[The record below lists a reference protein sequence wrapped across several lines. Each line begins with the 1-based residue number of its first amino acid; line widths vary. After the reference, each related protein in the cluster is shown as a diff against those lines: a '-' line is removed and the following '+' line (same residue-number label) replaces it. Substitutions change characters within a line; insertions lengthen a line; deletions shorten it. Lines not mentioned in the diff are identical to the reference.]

1 VKALLLAVLAVAVS
15 AGGAGAAQP
24 VALIAF
30 QTDRP
35 CNANECGRS
44 EIATI
49 RPDGTGLRVLTHN
62 RFDEY
67 SPAWSPDRRWIAFAR
82 ILPAG
87 TRIYVMR
94 ANGTGLRIL
103 ASSRPGDTSPSWS
116 PDGRRLAVRGFGLAG
131 SFDLYSIAV
140 TGRGRTRLMATRAN
154 ELYPSWSRDGRTIAY
169 QSDRSGGIQ
178 IWTLTL
184 STRQQR
190 QLTRGVTSQMPDF
203 SPSGRQLAFVR
214 RGGIWVIGADGRGA
228 HAIGSGLPA
237 SAESPSW
244 SPDGRQIAFSRN
256 YQVLAMSA
264 TGGGR
269 RYVTRAVPGV
279 TNGQPGW

>member
-1 VKALLLAVLAVAVS
+1 MRTLLLAVLALAAS
-15 AGGAGAAQP
+15 AAGAGAAP
-24 VALIAF
+24 PSALIAF

-35 CNANECGRS
+35 CHFNECGRS

-49 RPDGTGLRVLTHN
+49 RPNGTGMRVLTHN

-67 SPAWSPDRRWIAFAR
+67 SPAWSPDRGWIAFAR

-94 ANGTGLRIL
+94 ADGTGLHVL
-103 ASSRPGDTSPSWS
+103 ASSRPGDTTPSWS
-116 PDGRRLAVRGFGLAG
+116 PDGRRLAVRGFGLAR

-140 TGRGRTRLMATRAN
+140 TGTARTRLLATRAN
-154 ELYPSWSRDGRTIAY
+154 ELYPSWSSDGRTIAY

-178 IWTLTL
+178 IWALTL
-184 STRQQR
+184 SGRRQR

-203 SPSGRQLAFVR
+203 SPSGRQIAFVR
-214 RGGIWVIGADGRGA
+214 RGGIWVMGADGRGG
-228 HAIGSGLPA
+228 HPIGSGLPA

-256 YQVLAMSA
+256 YQVLAMNA
-264 TGGGR
+264 AGGGR
-269 RYVTRAVPGV
+269 RYVTRAAPGV
-279 TNGQPGW
+279 TNGQPAW

>member
-1 VKALLLAVLAVAVS
+1 VKALLLVVLAVAAP
-15 AGGAGAAQP
+15 AGGAGAAP
-24 VALIAF
+24 AVALIAF

-35 CNANECGRS
+35 CHFNECGRS

-49 RPDGTGLRVLTHN
+49 RPNGNGLRVLTRN

-94 ANGTGLRIL
+94 ANGTGLRVL
-103 ASSRPGDTSPSWS
+103 ASSRPGDTTPSWS

-140 TGRGRTRLMATRAN
+140 TGTGRTRLMATRAN

-184 STRQQR
+184 GSRRQR
-190 QLTRGVTSQMPDF
+190 QLTRGITSQMPDF

-214 RGGIWVIGADGRGA
+214 RGGIWVMGADGRGA

-256 YQVLAMSA
+256 YQVLVMNA
-264 TGGGR
+264 TGGWR
-269 RYVTRAVPGV
+269 HYVTRAVRGV

>member
-1 VKALLLAVLAVAVS
+1 MKALLLVVLALAAS
-15 AGGAGAAQP
+15 AGGAGAAP
-24 VALIAF
+24 SAALIAF

-35 CNANECGRS
+35 CHFNECGRS

-49 RPDGTGLRVLTHN
+49 RPNGTGLRVLTHN
-62 RFDEY
+62 FFDEY

-94 ANGTGLRIL
+94 ANGTGLHVL
-103 ASSRPGDTSPSWS
+103 ASSRPGDTTPSWS
-116 PDGRRLAVRGFGLAG
+116 PDGRRLAVRGFGLAR
-131 SFDLYSIAV
+131 SFDLFTIAA
-140 TGRGRTRLMATRAN
+140 TGTTRTRLLATRAN
-154 ELYPSWSRDGRTIAY
+154 ELYPSWSRDGRTVAY

-178 IWTLTL
+178 LWTLTL
-184 STRQQR
+184 SSRRQR

-214 RGGIWVIGADGRGA
+214 RDGIWVVGADGRGA
-228 HAIGSGLPA
+228 RAIGSGLPA

-256 YQVLAMSA
+256 YQVLAMNA

-269 RYVTRAVPGV
+269 HYVTRAVPGV
-279 TNGQPGW
+279 VNLQPGW

>member
-1 VKALLLAVLAVAVS
+1 MKALALVVLALAAS
-15 AGGAGAAQP
+15 AGRAGGAP
-24 VALIAF
+24 SVALIAF

-35 CNANECGRS
+35 CHFNECGRS

-49 RPDGTGLRVLTHN
+49 RPNGSGLQVLTHN

-87 TRIYVMR
+87 TRIFVMR
-94 ANGTGLRIL
+94 ANGTGLHVL
-103 ASSRPGDTSPSWS
+103 ASSRSGDTTPSWS

-131 SFDLYSIAV
+131 SFDLYTIAV
-140 TGRGRTRLMATRAN
+140 TGTARTRLLATRAN

-178 IWTLTL
+178 VWTLTL
-184 STRQQR
+184 SSRRQR
-190 QLTRGVTSQMPDF
+190 QLTGGVTSQMPDF
-203 SPSGRQLAFVR
+203 SPSGRQIAFVR
-214 RGGIWVIGADGRGA
+214 HGGIWIMGADGRGA
-228 HAIGSGLPA
+228 RAIGSGLPA

-256 YQVLAMSA
+256 YQVLAMNA
-264 TGGGR
+264 AGGGR
-269 RYVTRAVPGV
+269 HYVTRAVPGV

>member
-1 VKALLLAVLAVAVS
+1 VKALLLVVLALAAS
-15 AGGAGAAQP
+15 AGGAGAVPP

-35 CNANECGRS
+35 CHFNECGRS

-49 RPDGTGLRVLTHN
+49 RPNGTGLRVLTHN

-67 SPAWSPDRRWIAFAR
+67 SPAWSPDRRFIAFAR

-94 ANGTGLRIL
+94 ANGTGLRL
-103 ASSRPGDTSPSWS
+103 LPSSRPGDTTPSWS
-116 PDGRRLAVRGFGLAG
+116 PDGRRLVVRGFGLAG
-131 SFDLYSIAV
+131 SFDLYAIAV
-140 TGRGRTRLMATRAN
+140 TGTARARLVATRAN

-169 QSDRSGGIQ
+169 QSDRSGGMQ

-184 STRQQR
+184 SGRRQR
-190 QLTRGVTSQMPDF
+190 QLTRGAASQMPDF
-203 SPSGRQLAFVR
+203 SPSGGQLAFVR
-214 RGGIWVIGADGRGA
+214 RGGIWVMGADGRGA
-228 HAIGSGLPA
+228 HPIGSGLPA

-244 SPDGRQIAFSRN
+244 SPDGRQLAFSRN
-256 YQVLAMSA
+256 YQVLVMNA

>member
-1 VKALLLAVLAVAVS
+1 VKALLLAVVALAAS
-15 AGGAGAAQP
+15 AGGAGAAP
-24 VALIAF
+24 PAAPIAF

-35 CNANECGRS
+35 CRFNECGRS

-62 RFDEY
+62 RVDEY

-82 ILPAG
+82 LLPTG
-87 TRIYVMR
+87 SRVYVMR
-94 ANGTGLRIL
+94 ADGTGLRVL
-103 ASSRPGDTSPSWS
+103 PSSRPGDTTPSWS
-116 PDGRRLAVRGFGLAG
+116 PDGRRLVVRGFGFAR
-131 SFDLYSIAV
+131 SFDLFAIAAAG
-140 TGRGRTRLMATRAN
+140 TARTRLLATRAN

-184 STRQQR
+184 GSRRQR
-190 QLTRGVTSQMPDF
+190 QLTRGITSQMPDF

-214 RGGIWVIGADGRGA
+214 RGGIWVMGADGRGA

-256 YQVLAMSA
+256 YQVLAMNA

-279 TNGQPGW
+279 TNGQPAW

>member
-1 VKALLLAVLAVAVS
+1 VKALLLVVLALAAS
-15 AGGAGAAQP
+15 AGGAGAAP
-24 VALIAF
+24 SGALIAF

-35 CNANECGRS
+35 CHFNECGRS

-49 RPDGTGLRVLTHN
+49 RPSGTGLRVLTHN

-67 SPAWSPDRRWIAFAR
+67 SPAWSPDRRSIAFAR

-94 ANGTGLRIL
+94 ADGSGLHVL
-103 ASSRPGDTSPSWS
+103 ASSRPGDTTPSWS
-116 PDGRRLAVRGFGLAG
+116 PDGRRLAVRGSGLAR
-131 SFDLYSIAV
+131 SFDLYTIAA
-140 TGRGRTRLMATRAN
+140 TGTARTRLMATRAN

-184 STRQQR
+184 SNRRQH

-203 SPSGRQLAFVR
+203 SPSGRPIAFVR
-214 RGGIWVIGADGRGA
+214 GGGIWVVGADGRGA
-228 HAIGSGLPA
+228 RAIGSGLPA

-256 YQVLAMSA
+256 YQVLAMNA

-269 RYVTRAVPGV
+269 HYVTRAAPGTV
-279 TNGQPGW
+279 NLQPDW

>member
-1 VKALLLAVLAVAVS
+1 MKALLLIVLAVAVS
-15 AGGAGAAQP
+15 AGGAGAAP
-24 VALIAF
+24 SVALIAF
-30 QTDRP
+30 RTDRP
-35 CNANECGRS
+35 CHFEECGRS

-62 RFDEY
+62 GFEY
-67 SPAWSPDRRWIAFAR
+67 SPAWSPDRRFIAFAR
-82 ILPAG
+82 MLPAG

-94 ANGTGLRIL
+94 ADGTGLRVL
-103 ASSRPGDTSPSWS
+103 ASSRPGDTTPSWS
-116 PDGRRLAVRGFGLAG
+116 PDGRKLAVRGFGLAR
-131 SFDLYSIAV
+131 SFDLYTIAL
-140 TGRGRTRLMATRAN
+140 TGTARTRLLATRAN
-154 ELYPSWSRDGRTIAY
+154 ELYPSWSSDGRTIAY

-184 STRQQR
+184 SSRRQR

-203 SPSGRQLAFVR
+203 SPSGRQIAFVR
-214 RGGIWVIGADGRGA
+214 RGGIWVMGADGRGA
-228 HAIGSGLPA
+228 RAIGSGLPA

-256 YQVLAMSA
+256 YQVLAMNA

-269 RYVTRAVPGV
+269 HYVTSSAPGV